1 MNVFVARQ
9 PIFDKK
15 QKVVAYE
22 LLFRSNQNNIYS
34 GTDADQATKDVIANS
49 FLLIGMNNLTGGKK
63 AFINF
68 TDSLLKSDIVETLPK
83 ELVVVEILEDIK
95 IDEEVVEIC
104 KRLKAQGYILALD
117 DFVFE
122 PSYEP
127 LLELVDIIKVDF
139 MITKGIERR
148 DLVKKFK
155 AKKIRFL
162 AEKVE
167 TIEEYKEA
175 VAYGYSYFQGYFFSK
190 PVILSATELPSYKHS
205 HMALIKEISKHEVD
219 FRYLENIIKKDISL
233 SYKLLKYIN
242 SASFGFRKKLDSIL
256 SALLLL
262 GKEELAK
269 WIYLIALRE
278 LGENKPSEIMTSSV
292 IRAKFSEMLAPKLG
306 LGHRASD
313 MFFMG
318 LLSQINAITNLTM
331 ENAIAEIPIA
341 EDIKEALLGADN
353 QFRDV
358 LELII
363 SYEIG
368 EWEKFSAYAKK
379 LNFEESEAPGLYMKS
394 LEWVSE
400 FMQF

>member
-1 MNVFVARQ
+1 
-9 PIFDKK
+9 
-15 QKVVAYE
+15 
-22 LLFRSNQNNIYS
+22 
-34 GTDADQATKDVIANS
+34 
-49 FLLIGMNNLTGGKK
+49 
-63 AFINF
+63 
-68 TDSLLKSDIVETLPK
+68 
-83 ELVVVEILEDIK
+83 
-95 IDEEVVEIC
+95 
-104 KRLKAQGYILALD
+104 
-117 DFVFE
+117 
-122 PSYEP
+122 

-155 AKKIRFL
+155 SKKIRFL

-190 PVILSATELPSYKHS
+190 PVILSATEMPSYKQS
-205 HMALIKEISKHEVD
+205 HLALMKELSKLEID
-219 FRYLENIIKKDISL
+219 FHYLENIVKTDISL

-242 SASFGFRKKLDSIL
+242 SASFGFREKLDSIL
-256 SALLLL
+256 QALILL
-262 GKEELAK
+262 GKEELSK
-269 WIYLIALRE
+269 WVYLIALKE
-278 LGENKPSEIMTSSV
+278 IGENKPSELMTSSV
-292 IRAKFSEMLAPKLG
+292 IRAKFSEMLAPKIG
-306 LGHRASD
+306 LENRISD

-318 LLSQINAITNLTM
+318 LLSQINAITNLSM
-331 ENAIAEIPIA
+331 ENAITEMPISQ
-341 EDIKEALLGADN
+341 DVREALLGTDN

-368 EWEKFSAYAKK
+368 DWDKFSIYAKK
-379 LNFEESEAPGLYMKS
+379 LNFEESEAPELYIKS